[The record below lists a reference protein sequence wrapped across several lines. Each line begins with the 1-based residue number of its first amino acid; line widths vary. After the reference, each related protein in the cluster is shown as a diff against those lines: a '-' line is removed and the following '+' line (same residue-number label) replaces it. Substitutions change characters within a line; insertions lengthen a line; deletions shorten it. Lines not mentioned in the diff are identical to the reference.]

1 MLVKMLIIK
10 ILIILPLA
18 SFASPKDLSEQL
30 MELRSEIQKEAD
42 QLEAEKLRINAS
54 LQSLTVQ
61 KGELSS
67 QKDLLEM
74 KKNEM
79 RKSLAAKKKAHN
91 GEDPEAYKG
100 QSKKIDQSL
109 IALQEYYR
117 DAIPFK
123 VKERLQEIDKLNDK
137 KENKEL
143 TIAEYFESYWSLL
156 QRELRLS
163 ESIEVQKGFV
173 EIDED
178 RFEVE
183 YLKVGMLSLYFKT
196 RTGEYGHFVYK
207 ESDGSWGPIWIKNS
221 EHKKKLSEIFVA
233 RSQGITDGIYQI
245 PLMVKGVSS
254 AL

>member
-1 MLVKMLIIK
+1 MLIIK
-10 ILIILPLA
+10 ILIILPQT
-18 SFASPKDLSEQL
+18 SFGSSQDLSEKL
-30 MELRSEIQKEAD
+30 MELRSEIQQEAD
-42 QLEAEKLRINAS
+42 QLETEKLRINAS

-61 KGELSS
+61 KGELLS

-74 KKNEM
+74 KKKEM
-79 RKSLAAKKKAHN
+79 SKSLAAKKKAHN

-109 IALQEYYR
+109 IALREYYQS
-117 DAIPFK
+117 AVPFK
-123 VKERLQEIDKLNDK
+123 VKERLKEIDKLKQK

-173 EIDED
+173 EIDEE

-196 RTGEYGHFVYK
+196 RTGEYGHFV
-207 ESDGSWGPIWIKNS
+207 SQDLKNS
-221 EHKKKLSEIFVA
+221 WEPVWIQNPDHKKRLSELYIA
-233 RSQGITDGIYQI
+233 RSQGVTDGIYQI
-245 PLMVKGVSS
+245 PLMVKGVSNV
-254 AL
+254 L